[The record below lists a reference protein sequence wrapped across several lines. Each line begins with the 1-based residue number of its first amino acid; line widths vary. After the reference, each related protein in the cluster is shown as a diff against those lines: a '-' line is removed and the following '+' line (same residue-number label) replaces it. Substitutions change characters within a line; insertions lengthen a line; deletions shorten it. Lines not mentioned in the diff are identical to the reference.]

1 MPTDKPA
8 VQARV
13 TQNELAAL
21 EEAMS
26 FAGDRRY
33 SEAVR
38 AGLYMYCETHG
49 IEWPG
54 DMPAHGGVRVQP
66 NKREVK

>member
-38 AGLYMYCETHG
+38 AGLYMYCAEHG
-49 IEWPG
+49 VVWPD
-54 DMPAHGGVRVQP
+54 DMPGQGEHWKL
-66 NKREVK
+66 KRQTDGE